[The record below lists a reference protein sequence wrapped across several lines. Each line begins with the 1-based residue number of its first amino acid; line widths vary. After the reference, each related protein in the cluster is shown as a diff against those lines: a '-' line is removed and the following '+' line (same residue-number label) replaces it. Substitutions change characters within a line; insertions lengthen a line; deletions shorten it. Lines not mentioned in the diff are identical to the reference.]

1 MIKHSTTAV
10 LILAAVLSVSCEND
24 IEYKGDG
31 GGHMM
36 VVNAS
41 SIAGTPVSVEVTR
54 SRFFL
59 DSPSNRQIL
68 YDADVTIVHNGEQRT
83 LSYDPEQE
91 LFMDS
96 EIVREGDSVTV
107 IVSHSNYGKATA
119 NDMVPYPSSITVED
133 SHVSSD
139 SLWTVCLSINRNHSE
154 PDNGLTHYYRL
165 NLNAFANIILSL
177 QSDDT
182 AEYENEPDTISYW
195 LDIRIP
201 RPTAIKLGMASNFDY
216 IEDFGDASDYVFSS
230 GNLLFT
236 DELFSEGDRLEFII
250 PMPHAEEYDYSYWG
264 WNPDIV
270 DYICNITFETL
281 TEQSYRYIKSVE
293 DYDSN
298 DFAIFQEPITIMG
311 NFNGAL
317 GNLFSSS
324 SQTISIRQ

>member
-31 GGHMM
+31 GGQMM

-107 IVSHSNYGKATA
+107 IVNHSNYGKATA

-139 SLWTVCLSINRNHSE
+139 SLWTVSLSINRNYSE

-165 NLNAFANIILSL
+165 NLNAFASI
-177 QSDDT
+177 T
-182 AEYENEPDTISYW
+182 DTISYW
-195 LDIRIP
+195 LDICIP

-216 IEDFGDASDYVFSS
+216 IEDFGDAGDYVFSS

-236 DELFSEGDRLEFII
+236 DELFSDGDRLEFII